1 MGNVVPE
8 FTEKRMPRTAL
19 LLLALATLSVL
30 PARAD
35 GGASLRGS
43 PASMLRQNE
52 IARESDYTFLR
63 TPDQV
68 REFAAEGF
76 LVPLRGNADY
86 QVAAGVSFPFA
97 RPETRTFLERLSAQH
112 RDACGEKLV
121 VTSLT
126 RPQSGQP
133 SNSHALSVHPTG
145 MAVDLRIHPNQA
157 CREWLED
164 TLLSLE
170 KQELLDVTREQR
182 PPHYHVAVFPEA
194 YTAYLAGLRAD
205 SVRAVEEAR
214 VAATPVALPPRTTG
228 VRHASTLPPM
238 HRAAESDSGG
248 GLWLAVVALAP
259 LGLALGLRRGP
270 G

>member
-1 MGNVVPE
+1 
-8 FTEKRMPRTAL
+8 MPRTAL
-19 LLLALATLSVL
+19 LLLALTTVAVL

-35 GGASLRGS
+35 DGASLRGS
-43 PASMLRQNE
+43 PASMIRQNE

-63 TPDQV
+63 TPNQV
-68 REFAAEGF
+68 REFAEEGF
-76 LVPLRGNADY
+76 LVPLEGNADY
-86 QVAAGVSFPFA
+86 EVAAGVSFPFA
-97 RPETRTFLERLSAQH
+97 RPETRTFVERLSAQH
-112 RDACGEKLV
+112 LSACGEKLV
-121 VTSLT
+121 ITSLT

-145 MAVDLRIHPNQA
+145 MAVDLRVHPNET
-157 CREWLED
+157 CREWLEE

-170 KQELLDVTREQR
+170 KRELLDVTRERR

-205 SVRAVEEAR
+205 SARAVEEAR
-214 VAATPVALPPRTTG
+214 VAAAPIAFPPRTSG
-228 VRHASTLPPM
+228 IRHASVAPPM
-238 HRAAESDSGG
+238 HRAAESGSGG

-270 G
+270 R